1 MLNMTKV
8 GFNLIS
14 DAGMYLLFEKDLRGG
29 VLTFLRD
36 TVTPT
41 IKVFKNLEPKNK
53 NQNVLYA

>member
-1 MLNMTKV
+1 MTKV

-14 DAGMYLLFEKDLRGG
+14 DAGMYLLFEKGLRGG